1 MAIFQIWGLG
11 GAENAQNR
19 TLRHQVATRL
29 ATPLLRFRRRTTPRF
44 GSPHREWQR
53 RCVHACRWE
62 CWSVTQAFLSMVAQD
77 PLVLSFVQQ
86 KRPRNASHTPPR
98 AANRGQPIAYSA
110 SVVRGGVHIISMRL
124 WDQHNGRA
132 TRIRARAPRWRFSKS
147 GGSGVPKTLKIAHCD
162 TKWQRG

>member
-19 TLRHQVATRL
+19 TLGHQVATRL
-29 ATPLLRFRRRTTPRF
+29 ATRLLRFRRQTTPRS
-44 GSPHREWQR
+44 GSPHRGRQR
-53 RCVHACRWE
+53 RCVHAGRWA
-62 CWSVTQAFLSMVAQD
+62 CWSVAHAFLSMVAQE
-77 PLVLSFVQQ
+77 PLVLSSIQQ
-86 KRPRNASHTPPR
+86 KRHKHACRTLLR
-98 AANRGQPIAYSA
+98 AVERGQPIAYSA

-124 WDQHNGRA
+124 WDQHSGCA

-147 GGSGVPKTLKIAHCD
+147 GGSGVPKTLKIAHWD